1 MITKA
6 CVIFFTKDNKKYE
19 IPCHRHSDAFYII
32 SQFIPAN
39 QIDKNKTLQGFYN
52 ENEEFLNRYDAF
64 EEAKKCNQIKE
75 NTELFLYKEL
85 YSENLW

>member
-6 CVIFFTKDNKKYE
+6 CVVFFTKDNKRYE

-39 QIDKNKTLQGFYN
+39 QIDKKKTLQGFYN
-52 ENEEFLNRYDAF
+52 ENEEFLDRYDAF

-75 NTELFLYKEL
+75 NTELFLCKEL